1 MILKGNQKFY
11 SLENILNN
19 FKNKLLSDHNNKK
32 LILNEIKSLSKE
44 ISSVDDGEKMKS
56 YLRKIKRKIKKK
68 TVKIDR
74 VMKDFDNLIKIYNK
88 KAKWLYKADSKLRNQ
103 VESLLN

>member
-1 MILKGNQKFY
+1 M
-11 SLENILNN
+11 E
-19 FKNKLLSDHNNKK
+19 
-32 LILNEIKSLSKE
+32 NEIKNLSKE
-44 ISSVDDGEKMKS
+44 LSSVDDGGKMKS

-88 KAKWLYKADSKLRNQ
+88 KAKWLDKADSKLRNQ
-103 VESLLN
+103 VQSLFGLQEGLKTQVHNPKLCPTI